1 MTKSE
6 LKTGM
11 IVRYRCG
18 SLRVVMRND
27 AECDQNAYLI
37 GADGWT
43 ELRNLNEDL
52 TVSNTVCRMHRND
65 NDIVAVYKVSHMSY
79 MSIFIGERKLND
91 SFVMDYGCLI
101 WEREDPVVEMT
112 IKEIEEK
119 LGVKNLRIKD

>member
-11 IVRYRCG
+11 IVRYRNG
-18 SLRVVMRND
+18 ALRVIMRND
-27 AECDQNAYLI
+27 TIYYNEAYLV

-43 ELRNLNEDL
+43 ELHHFNEDL
-52 TVSNTVCRMHRND
+52 TFGEKFHVHS
-65 NDIVAVYKVSHMSY
+65 NDIAAVYEVPNRSY
-79 MSIFIGERKLND
+79 MNIFCGEYKLDD
-91 SFVMDYGCLI
+91 SFVMDYGHLL

-119 LGVKNLRIKD
+119 LGIKNLRIKQE

>member
-11 IVRYRCG
+11 IVRYRYG
-18 SLRVVMRND
+18 ALRVVMRND
-27 AECDQNAYLI
+27 TEDYDDAYLV

-43 ELRNLNEDL
+43 EIRNFNEDL
-52 TVSNTVCRMHRND
+52 TFSEKFHVYS
-65 NDIVAVYKVSHMSY
+65 NDIVAVYEVPNKNY
-79 MSIFIGERKLND
+79 MNIFIGEYKLDD
-91 SFVMDYGCLI
+91 SFVMDYGHLL

-119 LGVKNLRIKD
+119 LGIQNLKIIEE